1 VSALPLFDHVADA
14 LEQGTLLSRLEARG
28 ALRVTLQ
35 KLGVDPKELP
45 PGSLAVLLE
54 EALPRDLEERGIP
67 GARELCRRILAELQ
81 GVGTPPASAA
91 APAPSL
97 FDWMAS
103 ALEARTTLSRIEA
116 RGTVRHIL
124 RDAGLTPEHVTRG
137 QLLIVLAALAP
148 RHLRAAAIPDP
159 EGVCERIRVDLRSA
173 VIDESSTAEAPDEIF
188 DRLGRR

>member
-1 VSALPLFDHVADA
+1 VSPPPLFDRVADA
-14 LEQGTLLSRLEARG
+14 LEQGTTLSRLEARG
-28 ALRVTLQ
+28 TLRVTLQ

-45 PGSLAVLLE
+45 PGRLAALLE
-54 EALPRDLEERGIP
+54 EALPRDLEQRGIA
-67 GARELCRRILAELQ
+67 GARELCRRILSELQ
-81 GVGTPPASAA
+81 GVPTPAAAA

-103 ALEARTTLSRIEA
+103 ALEARTSLSRIEA

-124 RDAGLTPEHVTRG
+124 KDAGLAPEHVTRG
-137 QLLIVLAALAP
+137 QLQIVLAALAP

-159 EGVCERIRVDLRSA
+159 EGLCQLIRGDLRSA
-173 VIDESSTAEAPDEIF
+173 VIDETSTGETPDEVF